1 MNATVAV
8 VGQVL
13 VGNGATLVA
22 REDDKYL
29 RGYNTFNL
37 EGSSVTCPTIVA
49 AISGLVEVTDCVV
62 SVRGLTPRY
71 VPEVGDVVVGRIVDV
86 AGNRWR
92 VDLGALQDAIMMLS
106 NVTEPGGILRRK
118 GREDELSMR
127 KIFKEDDVV
136 VAEVQRISP
145 DGLISLHTRTAEKY
159 GKMSGNGSLVKVKPS
174 LIRRTR
180 RQFRTFLEHG
190 IHMVVGMNGAVWVE
204 LATKAQL
211 DEAVAQRERQREDDS
226 DNDVPTTASSTVDVE
241 EVLAADL
248 VTRLTT
254 LALFTNCIEVLGKAR
269 VPVYDR
275 TVLAAVERSQQE
287 GWRPTDVLLPQSR
300 PALFEAAKTAVIVK
314 RQRE

>member
-1 MNATVAV
+1 MNSSVAT

-13 VGNGATLVA
+13 VGPGATLAV
-22 REDDKYL
+22 REEDKYL
-29 RGYNTFNL
+29 RGYNTFNV
-37 EGSSVTCPTIVA
+37 ESTGDIPSIVA

-62 SVRGLTPRY
+62 SVRGLSPRY
-71 VPEVGDVVVGRIVDV
+71 LPEVGDVVVGRIVDV

-106 NVTEPGGILRRK
+106 SVTEPGGILRRK
-118 GREDELSMR
+118 GRDDELSMR

-136 VAEVQRISP
+136 VAEVQRVSP

-180 RQFRTFLEHG
+180 HQFRTFIKYGVHL
-190 IHMVVGMNGAVWVE
+190 VVGMNGAVWVE
-204 LATKAQL
+204 LATRAQV
-211 DEAVAQRERQREDDS
+211 DEAVAILKKLAHDESDIEDA
-226 DNDVPTTASSTVDVE
+226 TTASST
-241 EVLAADL
+241 ADIDDL
-248 VTRLTT
+248 FSADPSTRLLT
-254 LALFTNCIEVLGKAR
+254 LALFTNCVHVLGKAR

-287 GWRPTDVLLPQSR
+287 GWRPTDVLAPENRS
-300 PALFEAAKTAVIVK
+300 AIFEAAKSAMIVK
-314 RQRE
+314 RRRE

>member
-1 MNATVAV
+1 MNSSVAV

-13 VGNGATLVA
+13 VGEGATLAV
-22 REDDKYL
+22 REEDKYL
-29 RGYNTFNL
+29 RGYNTFVL
-37 EGSSVTCPTIVA
+37 GSHQDPTIIA

-71 VPEVGDVVVGRIVDV
+71 IPEVGDVVVGRIVDV
-86 AGNRWR
+86 AGTRWR

-106 NVTEPGGILRRK
+106 SVTEPGGILRRK
-118 GREDELSMR
+118 GRDDELSMR
-127 KIFKEDDVV
+127 RIFKEDDIV

-159 GKMSGNGSLVKVKPS
+159 GKMNGNGSLVKVKPS

-180 RQFRTFLEHG
+180 RQFRTFVAFG
-190 IHMVVGMNGAVWVE
+190 IHMVFGMNGAIWVE
-204 LATKAQL
+204 LATRAQVE
-211 DEAVAQRERQREDDS
+211 EAVALQQKMKDDDS
-226 DNDVPTTASSTVDVE
+226 DQEGEGGAASSAMDID
-241 EVLAADL
+241 EVLSADL

-254 LALFTNCIEVLGKAR
+254 LALFNNCIEVLGKTR

-275 TVLAAVERSQQE
+275 TVLAAVERCQQE
-287 GWRPTDVLLPQSR
+287 GWRPTDVVLPQNKSTI
-300 PALFEAAKTAVIVK
+300 FEAAKSAMIVK